1 MRFLLIEDSVAIK
14 SYYIKDKS
22 AYGYHD
28 NKPYSYHHGFSP
40 ECFLAMHNLPFIF
53 DFGAHIN
60 WIDWNDLP
68 DMDIDFIVYD
78 KGKIGL
84 DEIDNDDSILP
95 LFGDVIELEC
105 WSN

>member
-53 DFGAHIN
+53 
-60 WIDWNDLP
+60 
-68 DMDIDFIVYD
+68 
-78 KGKIGL
+78 
-84 DEIDNDDSILP
+84 E
-95 LFGDVIELEC
+95 
-105 WSN
+105 